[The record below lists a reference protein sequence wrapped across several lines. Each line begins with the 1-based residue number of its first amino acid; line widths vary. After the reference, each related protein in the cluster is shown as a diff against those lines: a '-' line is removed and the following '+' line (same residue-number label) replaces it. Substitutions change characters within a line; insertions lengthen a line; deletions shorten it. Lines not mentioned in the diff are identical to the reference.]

1 MKYNFDE
8 IIDRHGTNSL
18 KWDCRDLLIKL
29 GFTERYDD
37 ETIPLFVADMDFACP
52 QPVLDALH
60 RRVEQKMFG
69 YTYHLS
75 DERYINALQ
84 RWFKRRQN
92 WDIVPDSVVYSP
104 GTVHALHVAVRAFTK
119 PGDKI
124 IIQRPVYAPFTSVI
138 EKNRRIVANNEL
150 INDHNF
156 YRINFNELEDLAK
169 DPKTTMM
176 ILCSPHNPVGRIWSP
191 EELKQINDICRKNGI
206 ILVSD
211 EIHGDLIRCNAEFY
225 PVANIGDTENIIV
238 CTAINKT
245 FNTAGLHCSNII
257 IENPD
262 LRKSFQNEMGIQSP
276 SPFAISA
283 LIAAYEDG
291 EEWLEQLKAYL
302 DGNFDFLEA
311 FLEKKMPWVRFRK
324 PEGTYIA
331 WLDFSASGLSPDEV
345 HDKIYNKANVFLE
358 DGKLFGAGS
367 EHFQRLC
374 VPTPR
379 KRLEMALE
387 RILSAEF

>member
-8 IIDRHGTNSL
+8 IIDRRGTHSL
-18 KWDCRDLLIKL
+18 KWDSRDLLIKL

-52 QPVLDALH
+52 RPVLDAL
-60 RRVEQKMFG
+60 RNRVDQKMFG

-75 DERYINALQ
+75 DDRYINALL

-104 GTVHALHVAVRAFTK
+104 GTVHALHVAVQAFTK

-156 YRINFNELEDLAK
+156 YRINFNELDDLAK

-191 EELKQINDICRKNGI
+191 EELKQINDICRKNGV

-225 PVANIGDTENIIV
+225 PVANIVDTENIIV

-283 LIAAYEDG
+283 LIAAYEEG
-291 EEWLEQLKAYL
+291 EEWLEQLKVYL
-302 DGNFDFLEA
+302 DGNFDFLDA
-311 FLEKKMPWVRFRK
+311 FLEKNMPWVRFRK

-331 WLDFSASGLSPDEV
+331 WLDFSASGFSPDEV

-367 EHFQRLC
+367 EYFQRLC

-379 KRLEMALE
+379 KRLERALE
-387 RILSAEF
+387 RILNAEF